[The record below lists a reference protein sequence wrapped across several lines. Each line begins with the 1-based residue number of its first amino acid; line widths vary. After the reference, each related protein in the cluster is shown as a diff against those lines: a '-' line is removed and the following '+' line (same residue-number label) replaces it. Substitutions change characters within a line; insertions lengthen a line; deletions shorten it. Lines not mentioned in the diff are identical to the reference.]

1 MSKKNT
7 AAPAA
12 ATQST
17 KPESSLDGL
26 NIQAPKTFKGLF
38 VAWRRVKKVDPKDPS
53 KTVVRA
59 KCVCTVPSEEDP
71 DVKVDITAWI
81 SEETA
86 KAAGITICDR
96 GTAVRPFVGTFAYEE
111 VQLEAERGQYN
122 EERSLYNA
130 KLLYVD

>member
-7 AAPAA
+7 AVTAA

-96 GTAVRPFVGTFAYEE
+96 GTAVRPFVGTFSYEE

>member
-7 AAPAA
+7 TATAA
-12 ATQST
+12 ATQSM
-17 KPESSLDGL
+17 KPESNLDGL
-26 NIQAPKTFKGLF
+26 NIQAPKTFKGVF
-38 VAWRRVKKVDPKDPS
+38 VAWRRVKADPKDPS

-71 DVKVDITAWI
+71 EVKVDITAWI

-96 GTAVRPFVGTFAYEE
+96 GTAVRPFVGTFAYDG
-111 VQLEAERGQYN
+111 VQLESERGQYN
-122 EERSLYNA
+122 EERSLHNA

>member
-1 MSKKNT
+1 MATKKNT

-12 ATQST
+12 ASQST

-26 NIQAPKTFKGLF
+26 SIQAPKTFKGVF
-38 VAWRRVKKVDPKDPS
+38 VAWRRVKADPKDPN

-71 DVKVDITAWI
+71 EVKVDITAWI

-96 GTAVRPFVGTFAYEE
+96 GTAVRPFVGTFAYDG
-111 VQLEAERGQYN
+111 VQLESERGQYN
-122 EERSLYNA
+122 EERSLHNA

>member
-1 MSKKNT
+1 MSNKKNT
-7 AAPAA
+7 AASTAA
-12 ATQST
+12 SQTT
-17 KPESSLDGL
+17 KPESNLNGL
-26 NIQAPKTFKGLF
+26 VIPDLKKFTGVF
-38 VAWRRVKKVDPKDPS
+38 VAWRRVKTDAKDPK
-53 KTVVRA
+53 KTTVRA

-71 DVKVDITAWI
+71 EVKVDIAAWI

-96 GTAVRPFVGTFAYEE
+96 GTAVRPFVGTFAYDG

-122 EERSLYNA
+122 EERSLHNA

>member
-7 AAPAA
+7 AASTAA
-12 ATQST
+12 SPST

-26 NIQAPKTFKGLF
+26 TIQAPKTFRGIF
-38 VAWRRVKKVDPKDPS
+38 TAWRRVKTDPKDS
-53 KTVVRA
+53 KKTVVRA

-71 DVKVDITAWI
+71 EIKVDITAWI

-96 GTAVRPFVGTFAYEE
+96 GTAVRSFVGTFAYDG

-122 EERSLYNA
+122 EERSLHNA